1 MRLQFQLSRNN
12 EDANAALKHVD
23 IQLTA
28 RGALNMFSKEEL
40 EGIQHLFLHEKY
52 RVEMLLA
59 TYENNTIPEVWV
71 NNINFIDDILKKIK
85 KELKNG

>member
-1 MRLQFQLSRNN
+1 
-12 EDANAALKHVD
+12 VD